1 MNLMQFLRAALVS
14 LLMLSGVVTVTALQT
29 PIAQANDMTLQ
40 QAMAA
45 LSGAKA
51 EGLIGETETGYLD
64 VVNNGDNARSQQIVK
79 LINDARRNEYARIA
93 SQNNIAVAEVEAL
106 AGQRAIERTPPG
118 QYVKINDRW
127 LRKP

>member
-1 MNLMQFLRAALVS
+1 MNLMHFLRAAFVS
-14 LLMLSGVVTVTALQT
+14 LVMLTGVFAVTAIQT
-29 PIAQANDMTLQ
+29 PSAQANDMTLQ
-40 QAMAA
+40 QAMSA

-51 EGLIGETETGYLD
+51 DGLVGETETGYLD
-64 VVNNGDNARSQQIVK
+64 VVNNADNARAQQIVK
-79 LINDARRNEYARIA
+79 LINDARRSEYARIA

-118 QYVKINDRW
+118 QYVKVNDRW